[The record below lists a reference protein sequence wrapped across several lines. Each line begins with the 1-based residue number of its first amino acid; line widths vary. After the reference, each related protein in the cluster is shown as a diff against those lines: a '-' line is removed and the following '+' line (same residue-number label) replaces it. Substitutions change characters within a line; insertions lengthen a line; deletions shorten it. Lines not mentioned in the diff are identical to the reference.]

1 MVENHSQV
9 RQLGQKLRCFGNL
22 TWTYGKIESQAF
34 CLQKGEIL
42 LELLVRKETLRCFAN
57 IVVKRR
63 IAVQDVPKA
72 AESVELL
79 QFLYQITDIGG

>member
-1 MVENHSQV
+1 
-9 RQLGQKLRCFGNL
+9 
-22 TWTYGKIESQAF
+22 
-34 CLQKGEIL
+34 